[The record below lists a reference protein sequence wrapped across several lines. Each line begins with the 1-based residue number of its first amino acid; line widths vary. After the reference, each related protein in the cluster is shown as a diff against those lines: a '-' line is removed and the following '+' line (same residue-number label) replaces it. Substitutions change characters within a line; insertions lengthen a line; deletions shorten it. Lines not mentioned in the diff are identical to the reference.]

1 MKNRI
6 QWIAVLVCFLSILLV
21 GCQSGSEQTGT
32 TEPGAG
38 TETAAGGAPS
48 KPAVETVKV
57 TVPAGTEIAVRLGQA
72 IDTGTATQ
80 GADFEGTLASA
91 LVAGGTEVAAVGSAV
106 TGKVTNAVSS
116 GRLNRPAELS
126 LVLTTLTLKGGEK
139 VDITTSAWSM
149 KGESHKKRNVEMI
162 GGGAAAGVLIGALA
176 GGKKGAAIGGAV
188 GARDQAHFQAE
199 RTLHCV
205 GEKERLGH
213 RPPNGLD
220 RSGTGSSATSWRG
233 LPLPTRR

>member
-188 GARDQAHFQAE
+188 GA
-199 RTLHCV
+199 
-205 GEKERLGH
+205 GG
-213 RPPNGLD
+213 
-220 RSGTGSSATSWRG
+220 GTGVAAATGKKEIVLATETKLTFKLSAPFTASARKKG
-233 LPLPTRR
+233 